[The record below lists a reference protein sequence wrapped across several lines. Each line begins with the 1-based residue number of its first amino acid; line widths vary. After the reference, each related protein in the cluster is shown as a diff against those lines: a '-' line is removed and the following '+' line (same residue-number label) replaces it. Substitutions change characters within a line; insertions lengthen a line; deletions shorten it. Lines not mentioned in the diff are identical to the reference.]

1 MRLLLCTLVF
11 IVSFTCSGQLIPF
24 RINKQWGYCDTNRV
38 IKIKA
43 QFDFADFFNN
53 NLAFVKKDSLFY
65 GINKAGNIVTPAIK
79 HYGTFVKN
87 LCPVLF
93 ASGNCY
99 YINDSGKV
107 AINQTFDAAENFS
120 EGLAVVAVN
129 KKLGIIDLSG
139 NWIRKPDFDTSSLY
153 FKSGMLMAISKGKY
167 FYINHKGKTL
177 ILPDSIQAAGIFSEG
192 LAPVYVTKQRNSVGE
207 KIKTTFLEF
216 IDSTGKIIL
225 SQFTIDSLD
234 YSEYIALEKEFLD
247 GKAIIK
253 TKNEIGWDYYFIDK
267 HKRTSP
273 LYASARH
280 LKDSLFLGAIGYYM
294 SDIRIVDSNYYVQGQ
309 FQQKPT
315 QVGEFGNGLLPFRDK
330 EGNWG
335 YVNQNCQ
342 TIIKPKYSMAYNF
355 NNGFAYIVYNGN
367 VGVIDTKGIEY
378 FFDRQ

>member
-1 MRLLLCTLVF
+1 MRSIICLI
-11 IVSFTCSGQLIPF
+11 IVISSYSCYGQLIPF

-38 IKIKA
+38 IKVKA
-43 QFDFADFFNN
+43 QYDFADFFTN
-53 NLAFVKKDSLFY
+53 NLAFVKKDSFFY
-65 GINKAGNIVTPAIK
+65 GINKTGNIVTPAIK
-79 HYGTFVKN
+79 HYGTFVDN
-87 LCPVLF
+87 RCPVLF

-107 AINQTFDAAENFS
+107 AIDQAYDAAENFS
-120 EGLAVVAVN
+120 EGLAVVAIN
-129 KKLGIIDLSG
+129 KKLGIIDHSG

-153 FKSGMLMAISKGKY
+153 FKSGMIMAISKGKY
-167 FYINHKGKTL
+167 FYINQYGKTL
-177 ILPDSIQAAGIFSEG
+177 VLPDSVKAAGIFSEG
-192 LAPVYVTKQRNSVGE
+192 LAPVYVTKQRNSIGE
-207 KIKTTFLEF
+207 IIKTTFLEF

-225 SQFTIDSLD
+225 SHFIIDSLD
-234 YSEYIALEKEFLD
+234 YSEYIALEKEFID

-267 HKRTSP
+267 KKRTSP

-280 LKDSLFLGAIGYYM
+280 LKDSLFIGAIGYYM

-335 YVNQNCQ
+335 YVNKNCQ
-342 TIIKPKYSMAYNF
+342 TIIKAKYSMAYRF
-355 NNGFAYIVYNGN
+355 NNGYAYIVYNGN

-378 FFDRQ
+378 FFDRP

>member
-1 MRLLLCTLVF
+1 MRLIICFIILLCSYPCV
-11 IVSFTCSGQLIPF
+11 GQLIPF

-43 QFDFADFFNN
+43 QYDFADFFTN
-53 NLAFVKKDSLFY
+53 NLAFVKKDSFYY
-65 GINKAGNIVTPAIK
+65 GINKAGNTVTPAIK
-79 HYGTFVKN
+79 HYGSFIN
-87 LCPVLF
+87 NRCPVLF

-99 YINDSGKV
+99 FINDSGKL
-107 AINQTFDAAENFS
+107 AINQAYEAAENFS
-120 EGLAVVAVN
+120 EGLAVVALN
-129 KKLGIIDLSG
+129 KKLGIIDLEG

-153 FKSGMLMAISKGKY
+153 FKSGMLLAISKGKY
-167 FYINHKGKTL
+167 FYINRFGQTL
-177 ILPDSIQAAGIFSEG
+177 SLPDSIQAVGIFSEG
-192 LAPVYVTKQRNSVGE
+192 LAPVYVTKQRNSIGE
-207 KIKTTFLEF
+207 KIKTTYLEF
-216 IDSTGKIIL
+216 IDSTGKIML
-225 SQFTIDSLD
+225 SHFIIDSLN
-234 YSEYIALEKEFLD
+234 YSEYIAFEKEFID

-267 HKRTSP
+267 NKRTSP

-280 LKDSLFLGAIGYYM
+280 LKDSLFIGAIGYYM

-335 YVNQNCQ
+335 YVNKNCQ
-342 TIIKPKYSMAYNF
+342 TIIKPKYSMAYKF
-355 NNGFAYIVYNGN
+355 NNGFAFIVYNGY

-378 FFDRQ
+378 FFDRP